1 MKKIVRLTESDLTR
15 IVKLVINEDVDSLK
29 GDARRI
35 LMRLGYSPT
44 LLKDYTKEELAKA
57 LRRENKKR
65 FSVHDE
71 WENLADK
78 LSK

>member
-1 MKKIVRLTESDLTR
+1 
-15 IVKLVINEDVDSLK
+15 
-29 GDARRI
+29 
-35 LMRLGYSPT
+35 MRLGYSPT

-78 LSK
+78 LHK